1 MIEWSILP
9 NFLRNFSTMTFFFSY
24 FLSCTPRMIARN
36 YEQLLK
42 GPFSATIVLSSSP
55 IVNVASCHINNQGV
69 FLLQYSMKLDL
80 PRYTERF
87 GATSLHGVQRV
98 YELDSGFD
106 DGRPMSGTLMKVG
119 NDQISEIERKMAIV
133 IPIKGERLRLLEGV
147 LSGVPHDCLVII
159 VSNSPRQPVDR
170 YMLEKDALQQFN
182 KFVGRN
188 ALILHQRDPGLSEA
202 LKEVGYTSIL
212 GPDDIVRSGKAEG
225 MVLGMLLAKMAG
237 KEYVGFIDADNYVP
251 GAVNEYVKIFASG
264 IAMSKTPYTMIRVSW
279 IYKPKMSDTGLYF
292 SKWGRVSELTNQHL
306 NSLIS
311 YYTGFETEVMRTG
324 NSGEHCMSLKLA
336 ELLSYSSGY
345 SIEPYEVVNVLEEFG
360 GIIPTP
366 HQDAMDKGVEVMQ
379 VETRNPHFHEDKGD
393 DHLKEMVVASLSSI
407 YHSKICP
414 PKLREKIL
422 ESLRAKSMLEEGQQ
436 EAPVPLKIE
445 PFKDIDI
452 RQFAKVLN
460 KASTYAQ

>member
-1 MIEWSILP
+1 M
-9 NFLRNFSTMTFFFSY
+9 
-24 FLSCTPRMIARN
+24 
-36 YEQLLK
+36 Q
-42 GPFSATIVLSSSP
+42 
-55 IVNVASCHINNQGV
+55 H
-69 FLLQYSMKLDL
+69 SMKLDL

-106 DGRPMSGTLMKVG
+106 DGRMSETIMKVG

-188 ALILHQRDPGLSEA
+188 ALIVHQRDPGLSEV
-202 LKEVGYTSIL
+202 LKEVGYVSIL
-212 GPDDIVRSGKAEG
+212 GPDDIVRNGKAEG

-264 IAMSKTPYTMIRVSW
+264 IVMSKTPYTMVRVSW

-336 ELLSYSSGY
+336 ELLTFSSGY
-345 SIEPYEVVNVLEEFG
+345 SIEPYEIVNVLEEFG
-360 GIIPTP
+360 GIIPTV
-366 HQDAMDKGVEVMQ
+366 HQDAMEKGIEVMQ

-393 DHLKEMVVASLSSI
+393 DHLKEMVTASLGSI

-422 ESLRAKSMLEEGQQ
+422 ESLRGRSMMEEGQQ
-436 EAPVPLKIE
+436 EPPVPIRIE

>member
-1 MIEWSILP
+1 
-9 NFLRNFSTMTFFFSY
+9 
-24 FLSCTPRMIARN
+24 MIARN
-36 YEQLLK
+36 YKQLLK
-42 GPFSATIVLSSSP
+42 GPFSATIVLSSSS

-170 YMLEKDALQQFN
+170 YLLEKDALQQYN
-182 KFVGRN
+182 TFVGRN

-212 GPDDIVRSGKAEG
+212 GPDDIVRIGKAEG

-264 IAMSKTPYTMIRVSW
+264 VAMSKTPYTMIRVSW

-292 SKWGRVSELTNQHL
+292 SKWGRVSEMTNQHL

-324 NSGEHCMSLKLA
+324 NSGEHCMSLRLA

-366 HQDAMDKGVEVMQ
+366 HQDAMEKGVEVMQ

-393 DHLKEMVVASLSSI
+393 DHLKEMIIASLASI

-436 EAPVPLKIE
+436 EPPVPLKIE
-445 PFKDIDI
+445 PFKDIDV
-452 RQFAKVLN
+452 RQFAKVLS

>member
-1 MIEWSILP
+1 
-9 NFLRNFSTMTFFFSY
+9 
-24 FLSCTPRMIARN
+24 
-36 YEQLLK
+36 
-42 GPFSATIVLSSSP
+42 
-55 IVNVASCHINNQGV
+55 
-69 FLLQYSMKLDL
+69 MKLDM

-106 DGRPMSGTLMKVG
+106 DGRSVPETVVKVG
-119 NDQISEIERKMAIV
+119 NDQISDIERRMAIV

-147 LSGVPHDCLVII
+147 LSGIPHDCLVII

-170 YMLEKDALQQFN
+170 YKLEKDALQQFIS
-182 KFVGRN
+182 FVGRN

-212 GPDDIVRSGKAEG
+212 GPDEIVRSGKAEG
-225 MVLGMLLAKMAG
+225 MIIGMLLAKMAG

-264 IAMSKTPYTMIRVSW
+264 IAMSTTPYTMVRVSW
-279 IYKPKMSDTGLYF
+279 IYKPKMSETGLYF

-336 ELLSYSSGY
+336 ELLTFSSGY
-345 SIEPYEVVNVLEEFG
+345 SIEPYEIVNILEEFG
-360 GIIPTP
+360 GIIPTD
-366 HQDAMDKGVEVMQ
+366 HQDAMDKGIEIMQ

-393 DHLKEMVVASLSSI
+393 DHLKEMVMGSLGSI

-422 ESLRAKSMLEEGQQ
+422 ESLRGKNMMEDGQQ
-436 EAPVPLKIE
+436 ELASPVRIE
-445 PFKDIDI
+445 PFKDISI
-452 RQFAKVLN
+452 RQFAKALN
-460 KASTYAQ
+460 KANTYAQ